1 MTFNLLGTHQ
11 TYRFGHPLSVVR
23 QLWKATAI
31 PFQPGMGAFHPQPMM
46 AMATNGAMPMMG
58 VYGGEEYLGI
68 EVGEIRGETPP
79 KNDWSMIYDGR
90 ILIAQMLVVS

>member
-1 MTFNLLGTHQ
+1 
-11 TYRFGHPLSVVR
+11 
-23 QLWKATAI
+23 
-31 PFQPGMGAFHPQPMM
+31 MM

-90 ILIAQMLVVS
+90 ILISQMLVVS

>member
-1 MTFNLLGTHQ
+1 MMDFGRVCAHKHPKIFYDLQPLSHSPNLP
-11 TYRFGHPLSVVR
+11 FWSSVVR
-23 QLWKATAI
+23 CIQLWKATAI

-79 KNDWSMIYDGR
+79 KND
-90 ILIAQMLVVS
+90 

>member
-1 MTFNLLGTHQ
+1 
-11 TYRFGHPLSVVR
+11 
-23 QLWKATAI
+23 
-31 PFQPGMGAFHPQPMM
+31 MM

-79 KNDWSMIYDGR
+79 KNDWSMTYDER
-90 ILIAQMLVVS
+90 ILIANIW